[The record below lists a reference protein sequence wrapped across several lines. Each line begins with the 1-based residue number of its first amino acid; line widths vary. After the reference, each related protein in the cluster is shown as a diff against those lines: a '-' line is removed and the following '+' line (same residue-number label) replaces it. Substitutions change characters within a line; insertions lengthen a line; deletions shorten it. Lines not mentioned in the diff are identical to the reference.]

1 MPTDLRISK
10 ATENDVPLIHR
21 FIHDLAEYER
31 MPDRC
36 VATEAKL
43 RATLFSDDP
52 AAEVLIARLDGQPV
66 GFALFYYDYSTF
78 LAQRGMYLEDLF
90 VNPEARG
97 KGVGQALLAE
107 LAKLVV
113 ERGCGGLEWVVLN
126 WNDLA
131 IGFYERIGAEP
142 MNEWTTFRIT
152 GEPLERL
159 ANDRA

>member
-1 MPTDLRISK
+1 M
-10 ATENDVPLIHR
+10 ATEDDVPLIHR

-31 MPDRC
+31 MRERC

-90 VNPEARG
+90 VDPEARG
-97 KGVGQALLAE
+97 KGVGHALLAE
-107 LAKLVV
+107 LAKLAV
-113 ERGCGGLEWVVLN
+113 ERDCGGLEWVVLN

-131 IGFYERIGAEP
+131 IGFYERIGAQP
-142 MNEWTTFRIT
+142 MSEWTTFRIT
-152 GEPLERL
+152 GGPLERL